1 MDGRFARSG
10 CFIYVLAVSTYTGCR
25 RYIEIE
31 DTVCI
36 LNRNEAVD
44 ATLLGVLNSER

>member
-1 MDGRFARSG
+1 MDGRFACSG

-44 ATLLGVLNSER
+44 AALLGVLNSER

>member
-1 MDGRFARSG
+1 MDGRFACSG

-25 RYIEIE
+25 RYVEIK

-36 LNRNEAVD
+36 LNRNETIDV
-44 ATLLGVLNSER
+44 TLRGVLNSER